1 MSAPFTNPAAA
12 TWQALLDEITL
23 AYSER
28 RQVLGQSAYTPIEN
42 RNVQSAAY
50 WRIYQEWLEANC
62 ASFVDHVNGPINA
75 DGDKFLYFTLATWRA
90 AAGIN
95 AAGFKRS
102 IDGVVSYGHMQQGDD
117 IGGWV
122 FQEIQNGFRAL
133 RNTVEHQAN
142 ITGKYRRKLVSYG
155 NDATAD
161 SLRVNLTNEYL
172 ATPDPDDATYQVVKG
187 SVLRGLVILGSQY
200 PLPSSGKAFY
210 GSVDVIQSSINLK
223 YIPNVISRS
232 VKLYAKT
239 VDDIRDYVINPVVFD
254 ANGLSEFD
262 QGKLSLCGIIAD
274 NKNAYMTSDFY
285 GLPFSQI
292 PNWPDD
298 PAQGAHSSRGF
309 RTSANEIYIL
319 INWSY
324 TNA

>member
-1 MSAPFTNPAAA
+1 MSQPFTNPTGA

-28 RQVLGQSAYTPIEN
+28 RQVLGQSAYTFVEN

-50 WRIYQEWLEANC
+50 WRMYQEWLEANC
-62 ASFVDHVNGPINA
+62 TSFVDYVNGPLNA
-75 DGDKFLYFTLATWRA
+75 SGDEFLYFTLSTWRA

-95 AAGFKRS
+95 ASGFKRS

-117 IGGWV
+117 IGEWV
-122 FQEIQNGFRAL
+122 FTEIQNGL
-133 RNTVEHQAN
+133 SVMRNTCEHQTS
-142 ITGKYRRKLVSYG
+142 ITGKYRQKLISFG
-155 NDATAD
+155 NTTTAGE
-161 SLRVNLTNEYL
+161 LETNLINEYL
-172 ATPDPDDATYQVVKG
+172 STPDPNESA
-187 SVLRGLVILGSQY
+187 SVETTSVILRGLVMLGYQD
-200 PLPSSGKAFY
+200 PLPSSGKPYY
-210 GSVDVIQSSINLK
+210 GNIDVIQSSVNLK
-223 YIPNVISRS
+223 YIPNAIYRS

-239 VDDIRDYVINPVVFD
+239 FDDIRDYVVNPVVFD
-254 ANGLSEFD
+254 ANGMSEFE
-262 QGKLSLCGIIAD
+262 QGKLSLCGVIASNND
-274 NKNAYMTSDFY
+274 AYMTSDYY

-298 PAQGAHSSRGF
+298 PIKGGYSSRGF
-309 RTSANEIYIL
+309 STFASDIYIL